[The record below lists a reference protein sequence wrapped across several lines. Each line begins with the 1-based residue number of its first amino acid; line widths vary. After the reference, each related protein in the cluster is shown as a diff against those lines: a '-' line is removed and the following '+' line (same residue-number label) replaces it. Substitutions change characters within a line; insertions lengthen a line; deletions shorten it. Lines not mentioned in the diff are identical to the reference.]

1 MVAIRKSAGF
11 AHILLL
17 ILLLVIVAAVTLTAV
32 KVIQN
37 KKAVQNEREL
47 YAKLDSEA
55 QAYIQAINAKYPGKV
70 THKAS
75 CNYSSAKLGRGALGC
90 SVEASID
97 YASVDDPD
105 KILSFADAAQKQLPW
120 GVGIDNTG
128 NDLVGVKKNMLY
140 RDGMRQPCTITYY
153 TTQGQGE
160 LLIDASCG
168 GPALAEYYTVVGN

>member
-90 SVEASID
+90 SVETSID

-120 GVGIDNTG
+120 GVGIDNTS
-128 NDLVGVKKNMLY
+128 NIVGSPKKTILY
-140 RDGMRQPCTITYY
+140 LHGKKQSCAISYY
-153 TTQGQGE
+153 TTQGLGE
-160 LLIDASCG
+160 LLIDANCD
-168 GPALAEYYTVVGN
+168 GPALAEYYPVIGN